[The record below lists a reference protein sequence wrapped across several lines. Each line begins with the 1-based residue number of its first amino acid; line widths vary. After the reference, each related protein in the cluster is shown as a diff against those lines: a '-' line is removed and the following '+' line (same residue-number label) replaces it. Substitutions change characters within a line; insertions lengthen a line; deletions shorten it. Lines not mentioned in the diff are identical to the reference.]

1 MFGVKKNLAHSLM
14 MVVLFFTAATFF
26 SPSSTAFAAG
36 GHEAADRSG
45 DLFDLLYRF
54 INFALL
60 VIILIWALK
69 KAGLKAF
76 FSARREDIKRRLDDL
91 RKGKEEAQ
99 KGCHEIEER
108 LKAFEEER
116 RQILEEFRKE
126 GLAEKERIIGEAKE
140 RVKQIIDQSEL
151 TIQQEIQ
158 AARDRLKEEMV
169 DLAAKKAQEIISREM
184 TDKDQDLLVDDFIE
198 RVGKIH

>member
-1 MFGVKKNLAHSLM
+1 MSTEQTRRGYLLTLSFLFSITAA
-14 MVVLFFTAATFF
+14 LFFAE
-26 SPSSTAFAAG
+26 PVIGAG

-45 DLFDLLYRF
+45 DLYDLLYRF
-54 INFALL
+54 VNFSLL

-76 FSARREDIKRRLDDL
+76 FSARREDIKRRLEDL

-99 KGCHEIEER
+99 KGCGEMEER

-116 RQILEEFRKE
+116 RRILDEFRE
-126 GLAEKERIIGEAKE
+126 AGLAEKERIIGEAKE
-140 RVKQIIDQSEL
+140 RVKQIIEQAEL
-151 TIQQEIQ
+151 TMQQEIR

-169 DLAAKKAQEIISREM
+169 DLAANKAKEIISREM
-184 TDKDQDLLVDDFIE
+184 TEKDQDLLVDDFIE